1 MVVDEESEQLKL
13 LREIAKWTREGAL
26 PAVRARVVGL
36 LDTDT
41 KKRVYQAI
49 ADGKLTPRALET
61 VAATSRVTAQNLVTE
76 WEAAGIVVA
85 GSNPPKAVF
94 TLTELGIAPPAA
106 KPAPATKSA
115 KA

>member
-1 MVVDEESEQLKL
+1 MVEDESEQLKL

-36 LDTDT
+36 LDTET

-49 ADGKLTPRALET
+49 AEGKVTVRGLEN
-61 VAATSRVTAQNLVTE
+61 VAATSRSTAQNLVTE

-94 TLTELGIAPPAA
+94 TLAELGIAPPTP
-106 KPAPATKSA
+106 KPAPAKKSA